1 MMDLTNVEFRYDS
14 SIDDVEGIVRNLRT
28 LLLTP
33 AGTCPLDRDFG
44 LDTSLFLGRPMD
56 VAQNTLAVEI
66 MEKVDKYEPRVTVRE
81 VTFTATETG
90 QIIAKVAIASA

>member
-1 MMDLTNVEFRYDS
+1 MDLTNVEFRYDS
-14 SIDDVEGIVRNLRT
+14 DIDEVEEITRNLRT

-44 LDTSLFLGRPMD
+44 LDNSLFLGLPMD
-56 VAQNTLAVEI
+56 VAQNAMAVEI
-66 MEKVDKYEPRVTVRE
+66 MDKVDKYEPRVTVRE
-81 VTFTATETG
+81 VTYTATETG